1 MTEAQDPPG
10 RDWAEWHRAYDD
22 PRSSL
27 SRRLRTVRQRVREAL
42 DVAPA
47 GRLRAVSLCAGQGRD
62 LIGALADHP
71 RRTDVTARLV
81 ELDEENVRAARAA
94 ARRAGLTGVEVIA
107 GDASHTDA
115 YAGAVPADL
124 VLVCGVF
131 GNITD
136 ADIERTVSLLP
147 QMCARGAHVVWTRN
161 RRPPD
166 ITGDICRWFEKHGF
180 EKRWLS
186 PPEEKSFGVGV
197 HQFHGDPVP
206 LERGVRLFTFV
217 GYDVLRQGAPWPT

>member
-22 PRSSL
+22 PRSPL

-42 DVAPA
+42 DAAPA
-47 GRLRAVSLCAGQGRD
+47 GRLRAVSVCAGQGRD

-71 RRTDVTARLV
+71 RRFDVTARLV
-81 ELDEENVRAARAA
+81 ELDEQNVRAARAD

-124 VLVCGVF
+124 LLVCGVF

-147 QMCARGAHVVWTRN
+147 QLCARGAHVVWTRN

-180 EKRWLS
+180 EKCWLS
-186 PPEEKSFGVGV
+186 PPEEKAFGVGM
-197 HQFHGDPVP
+197 HRFRGDPVP
-206 LERGVRLFTFV
+206 LERGVRMFTFV
-217 GYDVLRQGAPWPT
+217 GYDVLRKGAPWPT